1 MEGILS
7 PAMGYRWRVNFGA
20 DSVLSAQ
27 ATNVSYDLIGNE
39 MSLVLEQPEVL
50 GVDFLT
56 ELTAIL
62 KGSGVIV
69 IDQLMGT
76 GEPHTHLVFVKCK
89 PIEHKTQLDY
99 SSRGVI
105 KHEIKFEFAGMEPR
119 QPKEPKKL
127 SKKKKDQ

>member
-1 MEGILS
+1 MS
-7 PAMGYRWRVNFGA
+7 YRWKVNFGA

-27 ATNVSYDLIGNE
+27 ATNVSYDLISNE

-50 GVDFLT
+50 GVDFLS

-76 GEPHTHLVFVKCK
+76 GKPHTHLVFVSCK
-89 PIEHKTQLDY
+89 PIEHKTELDY
-99 SSRGVI
+99 GDKGVI

-119 QPKEPKKL
+119 TPKDLVKKIP
-127 SKKKKDQ
+127 KKKKDQ